1 MQQKLNK
8 HIKNIDNILKENKI
22 KNKDELIKNHLKQ
35 IEFYQHERL
44 IHLIVT
50 VFVGI
55 VMALFFIGGLILENI
70 LVLILFIL
78 TLVLFVP
85 YILHYYVLENG
96 VQKMYDQYWNL
107 LEK

>member
-55 VMALFFIGGLILENI
+55 VMAIFFIGGLILENI
-70 LVLILFIL
+70 LVLLLFIL
-78 TLVLFVP
+78 TLLLFIP